1 MSTLKKRY
9 DQHVKKQ
16 MMEKYSYGNVM
27 EVPKL
32 LKIVL
37 NRGMGEATTNSKA
50 VEASMEQLL
59 AISGQKPIATK
70 AKKSISNFKL
80 RENQIIGCK
89 VTLRSDKMFDFLTK
103 LINIALPKI
112 RDFRG
117 VPLNSFDGK
126 GNYTLGIKED
136 SIFPE
141 VHLEKLDRVRGYDIT
156 FVTSAKN
163 DKEAFDLLKFM
174 GLPFRK

>member
-1 MSTLKKRY
+1 MSTLKKHY
-9 DQHVKKQ
+9 LKNVKKQ
-16 MMEKYSYGNVM
+16 MMDKYNYQNVM

-32 LKIVL
+32 LKVVL
-37 NRGMGEATTNSKA
+37 NRGMGEATGNSKV
-50 VEASMEQLL
+50 VEASMEQML
-59 AISGQKPIATK
+59 AITGQKPVATK
-70 AKKSISNFKL
+70 AKTSISNFKL

-89 VTLRSDKMFDFLTK
+89 VTLRSDKMYDFLTK
-103 LINIALPKI
+103 LINVCFPKI

-117 VPLNSFDGK
+117 VPTNSFDGR

-141 VHLEKLDRVRGYDIT
+141 VFLEKLDRVRGYDIT
-156 FVTSAKN
+156 FVTSAKS
-163 DKEAFDLLKFM
+163 DEEAFDLLKYM